1 MRELFFIAL
10 ALAAL
15 CFALWQ
21 RARTRRTLRRLDEM
35 LTQAADGGFTA
46 ERFDET
52 RLSALEA
59 RFAQY
64 LSASASSARRVREE
78 KDAVKTLIGDVAH
91 QTRTPMANIRLY
103 TQLLAEQPLNEQG
116 RACAAALDA
125 QTEKLQSLLEAL
137 VKTSRLETGVLALRP
152 EPSALGPAVR
162 RAAEQ
167 YRPRAEAKRIALT
180 VDVPE
185 GLTAVFDAKW
195 TEEALCNL
203 LDNAVKYTPGGGR
216 VAVRAQAYE
225 LFCRVDLADTGCGVA
240 EDEQAKIFGRF
251 YRSPS
256 AAQTPGVGVGLYLTR
271 QILAREGGYVKVAS
285 APGRG
290 STFSLFLPRQTPK
303 CDESVISS
311 KAP

>member
-1 MRELFFIAL
+1 MERILLLEDDMALGQGIAMALQIPNMEIAVCRTLGEARRAL
-10 ALAAL
+10 AETAFVLL
-15 CFALWQ
+15 ILDVNLPDGSGLDLL
-21 RARTRRTLRRLDEM
+21 RA
-35 LTQAADGGFTA
+35 Q
-46 ERFDET
+46 
-52 RLSALEA
+52 
-59 RFAQY
+59 
-64 LSASASSARRVREE
+64 
-78 KDAVKTLIGDVAH
+78 K
-91 QTRTPMANIRLY
+91 
-103 TQLLAEQPLNEQG
+103 
-116 RACAAALDA
+116 
-125 QTEKLQSLLEAL
+125 
-137 VKTSRLETGVLALRP
+137 ALRP

-167 YRPRAEAKRIALT
+167 YRPRAEAKQIALT

-203 LDNAVKYTPGGGR
+203 LDNAVKYTPDGGC

-225 LFCRVDLADTGCGVA
+225 RFCRVDVADTGCGVA

-271 QILAREGGYVKVAS
+271 QILAREGGYVKVSS